1 MSAQPLRAG
10 FAGAAARLAASR
22 TVPQERRR
30 FRRAPIVVGG
40 RMLDPL
46 GRELDC
52 RTADVSPGDI
62 RLFAPT
68 RLNVGQRV
76 VLYLDAFGRV
86 SGQVTRCGEEN
97 EYAMIFEASAHKR
110 EKLAETLTW
119 LINKDKLGLEDQRK
133 NARDG
138 LHRTRI
144 ELENGHEIEGAVL
157 DFSLAGMTIRTLN
170 PPPLGSWVKVSGVYG
185 RVARRVEG
193 GFAID
198 FEPKGGAPPAA

>member
-1 MSAQPLRAG
+1 MSALPLRAG

-22 TVPQERRR
+22 TKPQERRR

-40 RMLDPL
+40 RMLDPS

-52 RTADVSPGDI
+52 RTADISPGDI
-62 RLFAPT
+62 RLYAPT
-68 RLNVGQRV
+68 KLDVGQRV
-76 VLYLDAFGRV
+76 VMYLDAFGRV
-86 SGQVTRCGEEN
+86 SARVARVGDEN
-97 EYAMIFEASAHKR
+97 EFAMIFEASAHKR
-110 EKLAETLTW
+110 EKMAETLTW

-133 NARDG
+133 AARDG

-144 ELENGHEIEGAVL
+144 ELENGQEIEGAVL

-185 RVARRVEG
+185 RVARWIDG

-198 FEPKGGAPPAA
+198 FEPKERPPSRG